1 VNIEL
6 LYQDKFKFD
15 FEKDLFNKYQVRLR
29 KISGKIL
36 GRFSEKKVSGEKMVE
51 IISKKN
57 ANNYVILLDEKG
69 EQLKTHQLK
78 DLIFNT
84 QSKTITF
91 MIGGTDGF
99 SEQFLKKGNMVMSL
113 SRMTLTH
120 SFAAIILLEQIYRSV
135 TIKINHPYHRR

>member
-1 VNIEL
+1 MNIEL

-36 GRFSEKKVSGEKMVE
+36 GRFAEKKVSEKKMDE

>member
-1 VNIEL
+1 MNIEL

-36 GRFSEKKVSGEKMVE
+36 GRFAEKKVSEKKMVE
-51 IISKKN
+51 IVSKKN